1 MAWLKDVYLDVVILL
16 FIVLYAI
23 TVNQVLEVV
32 LWVYT
37 ALLILSKVLSLFMPS
52 LQRKAGNTE
61 APILFYHIVYALSA
75 GIFFYASNYYL
86 AGAWLLVWV
95 LSVINLSSLKEK

>member
-1 MAWLKDVYLDVVILL
+1 MAWLKDVYLDIVILL
-16 FIVLYAI
+16 FIILYAI
-23 TVNQVLEVV
+23 LVNQVLEVV

-37 ALLILSKVLSLFMPS
+37 ALLILSKVLSLFIPS

-61 APILFYHIVYALSA
+61 APILFYHIIYALSA

-86 AGAWLLVWV
+86 GGAWLVVWA
-95 LSVINLSSLKEK
+95 LSVVNLSSMKKK